1 MKTFIVAVRH
11 QYTVYR
17 TVYFVKAESEEDAVN
32 KVIEKYYTGKGNRSE
47 RDNLYATCIDGL
59 LTLERDVVHFE
70 I

>member
-17 TVYFVKAESEEDAVN
+17 TIYFVKAEDEAGALR
-32 KVIEKYYTGKGNRSE
+32 KVIEKYYKNKSKE
-47 RDNLYATCIDGL
+47 ECDDLYATCIDNL
-59 LTLERDVVHFE
+59 LDVKEDIVHFE